1 MNDNKIE
8 RLKETIKSKRGK
20 EIGSGYFRHVEEE
33 PNVLE
38 VDVCD
43 VLDTLSYYEIDEEE
57 YIIRDEDGEI
67 TYDIDDYLYDEC
79 EEIRADNTY
88 NWGAPVSN
96 HINFEIFRND
106 DFDYIVRV
114 MVHMNCSDIRC
125 GYSYYMYFK
134 FDYEEQFLETI
145 MEDTNKYMSIEVEKD
160 GEALEYDVIVGV
172 FYEDVII
179 RGIDGWDLDWND
191 KGEILRLAWEQNAFE
206 RYENFK
212 KFLR

>member
-20 EIGSGYFRHVEEE
+20 EIGSGYFRHVENE
-33 PNVLE
+33 PNILE
-38 VDVCD
+38 IDVCD
-43 VLDTLSYYEIDEEE
+43 VLDALAPYEIDYWENE
-57 YIIRDEDGEI
+57 DEDY
-67 TYDIDDYLYDEC
+67 TLNDYLETEC
-79 EEIRADNTY
+79 EELSADNTY

-134 FDYEEQFLETI
+134 FDYEEQFFETI
-145 MEDTNKYMSIEVEKD
+145 IEDTNKYISIEVEKD

-191 KGEILRLAWEQNAFE
+191 KGEVLRLAWEQNAFE
-206 RYENFK
+206 QYEF
-212 KFLR
+212 